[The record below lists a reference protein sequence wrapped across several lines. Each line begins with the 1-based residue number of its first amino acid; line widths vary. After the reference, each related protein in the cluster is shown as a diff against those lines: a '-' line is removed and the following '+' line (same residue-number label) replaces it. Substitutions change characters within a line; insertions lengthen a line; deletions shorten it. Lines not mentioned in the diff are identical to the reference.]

1 MTSTYSRVLS
11 IVEKVL
17 QDIVKE
23 YKSIEKSL
31 QNIME
36 DQNRNIAQLVR
47 IGTVVEQ
54 RWGSKKDLQDD
65 GEKSEDKEDKEE
77 EGPKNNSRKS

>member
-1 MTSTYSRVLS
+1 MTSIYSRVLS

>member
-1 MTSTYSRVLS
+1 MTSIYSKVLS

>member
-1 MTSTYSRVLS
+1 MTSTYSKVLS

>member
-1 MTSTYSRVLS
+1 MTSIYSKVLS

-47 IGTVVEQ
+47 IGAVVEQ
-54 RWGSKKDLQDD
+54 RWGSKEDLQDD
-65 GEKSEDKEDKEE
+65 GEKSEDKENREE

>member
-47 IGTVVEQ
+47 IGAVVEQ
-54 RWGSKKDLQDD
+54 RWGSKEDL
-65 GEKSEDKEDKEE
+65 
-77 EGPKNNSRKS
+77 

>member
-1 MTSTYSRVLS
+1 MTSIYSKVLS

-47 IGTVVEQ
+47 IGAVVEQ

-65 GEKSEDKEDKEE
+65 GEKSEDKENREE

>member
-47 IGTVVEQ
+47 IGAVVEQ

-65 GEKSEDKEDKEE
+65 GEKSEDKENREE

>member
-47 IGTVVEQ
+47 IGAVVEQ

>member
-47 IGTVVEQ
+47 IGAVVEQ
-54 RWGSKKDLQDD
+54 RWGSKEDLQDD
-65 GEKSEDKEDKEE
+65 GEKSEDKENREE

>member
-1 MTSTYSRVLS
+1 MTSIYSKVLS

-65 GEKSEDKEDKEE
+65 GEKSEDKENREE